1 MLPYKN
7 YRVDLKGKYEKYLK
21 VSFIV
26 TLILVIAAFKFSP
39 KPAKI
44 EKITQI
50 KEEPIII
57 EDPIQT
63 TQITEPPP
71 MPKPVIPVV
80 ALSDEIEDL
89 IMKDI
94 SIDETSEYSKPPI
107 IHKEK
112 IVEDEI
118 IIFKR
123 VETKPEIIGGMKS
136 LQEKIYYPE
145 IVRRIGKEGEVIIEF
160 IVNKDGDVESAKVLQ
175 SVIEPLDEICLNAVK
190 ELKFTPGMQRGK
202 PVKVKMKI
210 PINFKLK

>member
-7 YRVDLKGKYEKYLK
+7 YRADLKGKYEKYLK

-39 KPAKI
+39 KQAKI
-44 EKITQI
+44 EKITQTR
-50 KEEPIII
+50 EEPIII
-57 EDPIQT
+57 KDPIQT

-71 MPKPVIPVV
+71 MLKPVIPVV

-94 SIDETSEYSKPPI
+94 SIDGTSEYSKPLI

-112 IVEDEI
+112 IVEDDK
-118 IIFKR
+118 IFVA
-123 VETKPEIIGGMKS
+123 VEEMPEILGGMKS
-136 LQEKIYYPE
+136 LYSKLYYPDIIRRAE
-145 IVRRIGKEGEVIIEF
+145 IEGKVIIEF
-160 IVNKDGDVESAKVLQ
+160 IVDKNGNVVDMKIIQ
-175 SVIEPLDEICLNAVK
+175 SVNDKLDEIALNAVRD
-190 ELKFTPGMQRGK
+190 LKFTPGRQRGK

-210 PINFKLK
+210 PINFRLK

>member
-7 YRVDLKGKYEKYLK
+7 YRADLKGKYEKYLK

-39 KPAKI
+39 KPANI
-44 EKITQI
+44 EKITQT

-94 SIDETSEYSKPPI
+94 SIDGTSEYSKPLI

-112 IVEDEI
+112 IVEDDK
-118 IIFKR
+118 IFVA
-123 VETKPEIIGGMKS
+123 VEEMPEILGGMKS
-136 LQEKIYYPE
+136 LYSKLYYPDIIRRAE
-145 IVRRIGKEGEVIIEF
+145 IEGKVIIEF
-160 IVNKDGDVESAKVLQ
+160 IVDKNGNVVDMKIIQ
-175 SVIEPLDEICLNAVK
+175 SVNDKLDEIALNAVK
-190 ELKFTPGMQRGK
+190 DLKFTPGKQRGK

-210 PINFKLK
+210 PINFRLK

>member
-7 YRVDLKGKYEKYLK
+7 YRADLKGKYEKYLK

-39 KPAKI
+39 KQAKI
-44 EKITQI
+44 EKITQTR
-50 KEEPIII
+50 EEPIII
-57 EDPIQT
+57 KDPIQT

-94 SIDETSEYSKPPI
+94 SIDGTSEYSKPLI

-112 IVEDEI
+112 IVEDDK
-118 IIFKR
+118 IFVA
-123 VETKPEIIGGMKS
+123 VEEMPEILGGMKS
-136 LQEKIYYPE
+136 LYSKLYYPDIIRRAE
-145 IVRRIGKEGEVIIEF
+145 IEGKVIIEF
-160 IVNKDGDVESAKVLQ
+160 IVDKNGNVVDMKIIQ
-175 SVIEPLDEICLNAVK
+175 SVNDKLDEIALNAVRD
-190 ELKFTPGMQRGK
+190 LKFTPGRQRGK

-210 PINFKLK
+210 PINFRLK

>member
-7 YRVDLKGKYEKYLK
+7 YRADLKGKYEKYLK

-39 KPAKI
+39 KQAKI
-44 EKITQI
+44 EKITQT

-112 IVEDEI
+112 IVEDDK
-118 IIFKR
+118 IFVA
-123 VETKPEIIGGMKS
+123 VEEMPEILGGMKS
-136 LQEKIYYPE
+136 LYSKLYYPDIIRRAE
-145 IVRRIGKEGEVIIEF
+145 IEGKVIIEF
-160 IVNKDGDVESAKVLQ
+160 IVDKNGNVVDMKIIQ
-175 SVIEPLDEICLNAVK
+175 SVNDKLDEIALNAVRD
-190 ELKFTPGMQRGK
+190 LKFTPGRQRGK

-210 PINFKLK
+210 PINFRLK